1 MDLEIG
7 EQFLM
12 VIFSNGIVIFTGSI
26 SSDFG
31 WFVQAMASRIFF
43 FDNDGRFTGL
53 YNIYIGIRR
62 YCRWDVHNIIL
73 YTRTQPHD
81 HHFIL

>member
-12 VIFSNGIVIFTGSI
+12 VIFSNGIAIFTGSI

-31 WFVQAMASRIFF
+31 WFVAQAMASRIFF
-43 FDNDGRFTGL
+43 FRQRRSFYRF
-53 YNIYIGIRR
+53 
-62 YCRWDVHNIIL
+62 V
-73 YTRTQPHD
+73 
-81 HHFIL
+81 